1 MAGDFRTIVAK
12 EAATPW
18 EIAHDYADWK
28 QWKGYGADEIRD
40 TRDPWNTAA
49 RLLPPLAFDYSV
61 DIWKDTW
68 PELKKREAIAASPRL
83 HRLKGTEQGLREAI
97 TLAGG
102 ELLKVVT
109 PPAKTFLSPNTTPEQ
124 RAEFLSRYPQLR
136 IYPKR
141 SIGEARGLFPG
152 SARSFHNRYFP
163 VKSEAFFRALPRA
176 FMWDH
181 GAETELTVLQRR
193 YETETLTVEER
204 VELRMRAARRLNH
217 YDTLANR
224 RIFTLT
230 ATAARRIFTVHTRT
244 TLEVPGE
251 TSLARRVVYPSLDPI
266 NVLADSVAE
275 QGIRKVPTLG
285 RAFPGARWFVGFP
298 QHSRAKE
305 RVYRRTYLFDPSRPL
320 KTKGATTFLGV
331 ARLGIPPHNAEL
343 TVRVRGKQHPFRV
356 QRFVAGFVMHRP
368 KEELAFVKRAIVT
381 HKRLSDRIL
390 ISTKT
395 TVPVKAGVGTTA
407 GVFLAGELTQ
417 ET

>member
-1 MAGDFRTIVAK
+1 MAGDFRPVVARDV
-12 EAATPW
+12 ATPW

-28 QWKGYGADEIRD
+28 QWSAYSAEEIRD

-61 DIWKDTW
+61 DIWKDAW
-68 PELKKREAIAASPRL
+68 PELKKREAIALSPRL

-97 TLAGG
+97 ALAGG

-141 SIGEARGLFPG
+141 SIGTARGLFPG

-163 VKSEAFFRALPRA
+163 LKSEAFFRALPRA

-204 VELRMRAARRLNH
+204 VELRMRAPQRLNH
-217 YDTLANR
+217 YDALANR
-224 RIFTLT
+224 RIFALS

-251 TSLARRVVYPSLDPI
+251 TTLSRRVVYPSLDPI

-275 QGIRKVPTLG
+275 LGVRKIPTLG
-285 RAFPGARWFVGFP
+285 RAYPGARWFTGFP
-298 QHSRAKE
+298 QISRAKE
-305 RVYRRTYLFDPSRPL
+305 RIYRRTYLFDPSRPL
-320 KTKGATTFLGV
+320 KTKGATTFLGI
-331 ARLGIPPHNAEL
+331 ARLGMPPHNAEL
-343 TVRVRGKQHPFRV
+343 TVRVRGRQHPFRA
-356 QRFVAGFVMHRP
+356 QRFVAGFVLHRP

-395 TVPVKAGVGTTA
+395 TVPVTAGIGTTA
-407 GVFLAGELTQ
+407 GVYLAGELTQ